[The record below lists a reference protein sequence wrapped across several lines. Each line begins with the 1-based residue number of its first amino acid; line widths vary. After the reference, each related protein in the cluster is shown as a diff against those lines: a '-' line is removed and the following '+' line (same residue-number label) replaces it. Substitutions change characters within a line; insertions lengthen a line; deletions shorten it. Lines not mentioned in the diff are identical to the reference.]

1 MAWVDEGLGGPVRET
16 RSRRR
21 RKVRFARGAVNR
33 EFPRGMPASH
43 TGNSDLRPI
52 RDRRYLTTDN

>member
-1 MAWVDEGLGGPVRET
+1 
-16 RSRRR
+16 
-21 RKVRFARGAVNR
+21 
-33 EFPRGMPASH
+33 MPASH